1 MTLIRR
7 TTPFTDLVSLR
18 ETMDRLFDETLFRPL
33 RFGNGKHEIYPLID
47 LYTTPEAVIAE
58 VALPGVKPEDV
69 DISIADDLVT
79 ITGTYKEMKE
89 TVETGY
95 IYKELGR
102 GSFSRSFTIPTM
114 VKTDEIKAT
123 FTDGLLK
130 LYLPKAEQV
139 KPKHVKVEVR

>member
-18 ETMDRLFDETLFRPL
+18 ETMDRLFDETLFRPH

-69 DISIADDLVT
+69 DISIANDLVT
-79 ITGTYKEMKE
+79 ITGTYKEVKE
-89 TVETGY
+89 NVETGY

-102 GSFSRSFTIPTM
+102 GSFSRSFTIPTL

-123 FTDGLLK
+123 FKDGLLMIW
-130 LYLPKAEQV
+130 LPKAEQV
-139 KPKHVKVEVR
+139 KPMHVKVEVR

>member
-69 DISIADDLVT
+69 DISIANDLVT
-79 ITGTYKEMKE
+79 ITGTYKETKE

-123 FTDGLLK
+123 FMDGLLK
-130 LYLPKAEQV
+130 LWLPKAEQV